1 MKVSNGVYKKVTID
15 WANVTLPLK
24 EGSPVSSAGVV
35 ANSGSAFG
43 IVPQAYK
50 EEPLEKSIYVLV
62 GGHVDLNEIETLYGS
77 SYDDAA
83 ISALNGIHFYKNG
96 KSIDYTLPKASAD
109 TLGGIKVGS
118 GLSIDSSGVLSASGG
133 GTFVVH
139 SEYDDVTSALT
150 LDKTWEE
157 IHDALVDGKIP
168 ILAFDSDGEY
178 TSIGYIYATMMNS
191 LESYAVY
198 GFMIDTGSLVN
209 LVFETN
215 SEDGYPSITED
226 NGGGGNDGDEA

>member
-1 MKVSNGVYKKVTID
+1 MKVSNEVYKKVTID

-77 SYDDAA
+77 TYDDAA

-96 KSIDYTLPKASAD
+96 AS
-109 TLGGIKVGS
+109 VP
-118 GLSIDSSGVLSASGG
+118 SASGG
-133 GTFVVH
+133 GTLVVTQT
-139 SEYDDVTSALT
+139 ETQEDVYVLN
-150 LDKTWEE
+150 KTWKE
-157 IHDALVDGKIP
+157 IHDAMVNGYFVTLVKE
-168 ILAFDSDGEY
+168 SDGEVGQEIFYSATIGDTAKPY
-178 TSIGYIYATMMNS
+178 TVTTMMGNS
-191 LESYAVY
+191 YYA
-198 GFMIDTGSLVN
+198 
-209 LVFETN
+209 ETQN
-215 SEDGYPSITED
+215 DYPSSD
-226 NGGGGNDGDEA
+226 DGGESNDDIS

>member
-1 MKVSNGVYKKVTID
+1 MKVSNEVYKKVTID

-43 IVPQAYK
+43 IVPQNYFA
-50 EEPLEKSIYVLV
+50 EPLEKSIYVLV

-96 KSIDYTLPKASAD
+96 KSIDYTLPKASVG

-118 GLSIDSSGVLSASGG
+118 GLSIESDGTLSASGG
-133 GTFVVH
+133 GGVLYARLNPD
-139 SEYDDVTSALT
+139 SEALYDELDVTW
-150 LDKTWEE
+150 KEVN
-157 IHDALVDGKIP
+157 DAVQSNKNVAYI
-168 ILAFDSDGEY
+168 FD
-178 TSIGYIYATMMNS
+178 
-191 LESYAVY
+191 
-198 GFMIDTGSLVN
+198 
-209 LVFETN
+209 
-215 SEDGYPSITED
+215 DGYQYFIIPLYLVQTPNAEHQISYYWATFAFGSDTYEFYAD
-226 NGGGGNDGDEA
+226 SENGYLHTID